1 MTAKQ
6 DRSAFLPPRILL
18 ASVLLLF
25 GSGIFSGCEKTDDPG
40 PVIGAV
46 RRDGKVSHIRLSSV
60 ILKEENLFRFF
71 SLNTYHPKA
80 IYPYGSIVFYNIPLE
95 EGDYSIEPKI
105 LDTLSRQYILDSVF
119 CTGYNSLNVD
129 VIWNFFR
136 LIPDHPVNQL
146 RITEVDKTKGRIRGT
161 FSLAFERDPY
171 YMGSLIRDPTHP
183 DTVLFT
189 EGSFK
194 FNYRQ

>member
-1 MTAKQ
+1 MTAKP
-6 DRSAFLPPRILL
+6 DRSAFLPARIRILL
-18 ASVLLLF
+18 VSALLLF

-46 RRDGKVSHIRLSSV
+46 RRNGKVSHIRFGYQK
-60 ILKEENLFRFF
+60 IEEDRFKYF
-71 SLNTYHPKA
+71 ALDFYRPKG
-80 IYPYGSIVFYNIPLE
+80 IYPYGAITFYNLPFEVGL
-95 EGDYSIEPKI
+95 YPVEPRI
-105 LDTLSRQYILDSVF
+105 LDTLAHTYILDSVF
-119 CTGYNSLNVD
+119 CADYYTINVD
-129 VIWNFFR
+129 AIWNFFR
-136 LIPDHPVNQL
+136 LIPDHPVNEL

-161 FSLAFERDPY
+161 FNLAFERDPY
-171 YMGSLIRDPTHP
+171 MASLLPDPTHP

>member
-1 MTAKQ
+1 MFT
-6 DRSAFLPPRILL
+6 
-18 ASVLLLF
+18 
-25 GSGIFSGCEKTDDPG
+25 GCEKMDDPG

-119 CTGYNSLNVD
+119 CTGYNSVD
-129 VIWNFFR
+129 VDAIVDFFR
-136 LIPDHPVNQL
+136 LIPDHSVNQF
-146 RITEVDKTKGRIRGT
+146 RITEVNKTKGRIKGT

-171 YMGSLIRDPTHP
+171 YIGSLIPDPTHR
-183 DTVLFT
+183 DTVIFT
-189 EGSFK
+189 EGT
-194 FNYRQ
+194 FNFTYKR